1 MSTAH
6 PDYFRKSFPGYAAP
20 RPPAAPAC
28 TRSNVVRT
36 SPHVGHF
43 RRRSVLPSARWIVR
57 TVSSRTAGQRGQQ
70 MPRGRFGR
78 VPAAGAGTAVVAGGA
93 AAGVVVSRLIR
104 PPLPV
109 AGVS

>member
-1 MSTAH
+1 MSTAY

-20 RPPAAPAC
+20 RPPPAPTC

-36 SPHVGHF
+36 SPHVGHR

-70 MPRGRFGR
+70 MPRGRFWR
-78 VPAAGAGTAVVAGGA
+78 PAGA
-93 AAGVVVSRLIR
+93 AAEVVVSRLIR